1 VKKKSL
7 KGEFVRTVTVTML
20 AVALASGLAIFGCIQ
35 LQKFIL
41 PDSNEAWLTQRVTAA
56 DGTVSEAT
64 IRVEIGGQAQSLGRL
79 VQDGA
84 ESDPGQTASYAVDRI
99 DSSFSMLTDKAKAV
113 YRISQVA
120 MVGLPLLFAI
130 LGIALGGQWFY
141 RKRLEPPIRAL
152 ADATSHVRRQD
163 LDFRVHCDSADE
175 LGQLCVA
182 FESMRQALVDNNRLL
197 WDMLEER
204 RALQASVAHD
214 LRNPIAIMGGYVE
227 HLQESRKA
235 GLLTDEELDRA
246 LVNLE
251 SAADRM
257 GRYTE
262 AMREVGAIEEVE
274 VRLEETSLPEFLEGL
289 GDSLAVLC
297 RGSSA
302 RLTYHVSMPECT
314 AVFDGELLYRILEN
328 LVGNALRYAHREIVL
343 EFHLEDELLAATVT
357 DDGPG
362 FSEAALRKRDALFF
376 TEDASGGHLGLG
388 LAMSRIFCRKMGGSL
403 ELSNG
408 DTGARVKVLIAVNF
422 PQRGVANS

>member
-1 VKKKSL
+1 MKRKSL
-7 KGEFVRTVTVTML
+7 RGEFARTVTVTML
-20 AVALASGLAIFGCIQ
+20 AVSLASALAIFGCFQ

-41 PDSNEAWLTQRVTAA
+41 PDSNEVWLTQKVTAA

-64 IRVEIGGQAQSLGRL
+64 IRVEVGGQPEPIGRL
-79 VQDGA
+79 VQEGSEGA
-84 ESDPGQTASYAVDRI
+84 PGQTASYAVDRI
-99 DSSFSMLTDKAKAV
+99 DSGFSMLTDKAKAA
-113 YRISQVA
+113 YRASQVA
-120 MVGLPLLFAI
+120 MVGLPLFFAV

-152 ADATSHVRRQD
+152 ADATAHVRRQD
-163 LDFRVHCDSADE
+163 LDFQVKCDSADE
-175 LGQLCVA
+175 LGQLCAA
-182 FESMRQALVDNNRLL
+182 FDSMRQALVDNNRLL

-246 LVNLE
+246 LANLE

-274 VRLEETSLPEFLEGL
+274 VRLEEVSLPEFLEGL

-302 RLTYHVSMPECT
+302 QLTYRISVPERT

-328 LVGNALRYAHREIVL
+328 LVGNAQRFARREIVL
-343 EFHLEDELLAATVT
+343 EFHLEGKLLAATVT

-376 TEDASGGHLGLG
+376 TENASSGHLGLG
-388 LAMSRIFCRKMGGSL
+388 LAVSRIFCRKLGGSL

-408 DTGARVKVLIAVNF
+408 EAGACVKALIAVDR
-422 PQRGVANS
+422 PQGSVAKS

>member
-1 VKKKSL
+1 
-7 KGEFVRTVTVTML
+7 
-20 AVALASGLAIFGCIQ
+20 
-35 LQKFIL
+35 
-41 PDSNEAWLTQRVTAA
+41 
-56 DGTVSEAT
+56 
-64 IRVEIGGQAQSLGRL
+64 
-79 VQDGA
+79 
-84 ESDPGQTASYAVDRI
+84 
-99 DSSFSMLTDKAKAV
+99 
-113 YRISQVA
+113 
-120 MVGLPLLFAI
+120 
-130 LGIALGGQWFY
+130 
-141 RKRLEPPIRAL
+141 
-152 ADATSHVRRQD
+152 
-163 LDFRVHCDSADE
+163 
-175 LGQLCVA
+175 
-182 FESMRQALVDNNRLL
+182 
-197 WDMLEER
+197 
-204 RALQASVAHD
+204 
-214 LRNPIAIMGGYVE
+214 MGGYVE

-376 TEDASGGHLGLG
+376 TEDEPDILQEDG
-388 LAMSRIFCRKMGGSL
+388 RIPRTVKRRYGRPRK
-403 ELSNG
+403 
-408 DTGARVKVLIAVNF
+408 
-422 PQRGVANS
+422 GVDCCQLPPERRCKQLT

>member
-1 VKKKSL
+1 MKKKSL
-7 KGEFVRTVTVTML
+7 KGEFARTVAVTML
-20 AVALASGLAIFGCIQ
+20 AVALASGLAIFGCSQ
-35 LQKFIL
+35 LQKSIL
-41 PDSNEAWLTQRVTAA
+41 PDSNEAWLTQRITAA

-64 IRVEIGGQAQSLGRL
+64 TRVEIGGQAQSLGRL

-84 ESDPGQTASYAVDRI
+84 EGDPDQTASYTIDRI
-99 DSSFSMLTDKAKAV
+99 DSSFSMLTDKAKAA
-113 YRISQVA
+113 YRASQVA

-130 LGIALGGQWFY
+130 LGIALAGQWFY
-141 RKRLEPPIRAL
+141 RKKLEPPIRAL
-152 ADATSHVRRQD
+152 ADATAHVRRQD
-163 LDFRVHCDSADE
+163 LDFRVRCASADE

-182 FESMRQALVDNNRLL
+182 FESMRQ
-197 WDMLEER
+197 
-204 RALQASVAHD
+204 ALQASVAHD

-274 VRLEETSLPEFLEGL
+274 VRLEEVSLPGFLEGL

-302 RLTYHVSMPECT
+302 QLTYRISVPERT

-328 LVGNALRYAHREIVL
+328 LVGNAQRFARREIVL
-343 EFHLEDELLAATVT
+343 EFHLEGELLAATVT

-362 FSEAALRKRDALFF
+362 FSETALRKRDALFF
-376 TEDASGGHLGLG
+376 AEDASGGHLGLG
-388 LAMSRIFCRKMGGSL
+388 LAMSRIFCRKLGGSL

-408 DTGARVKVLIAVNF
+408 DTGACVKALIAVNR
-422 PQRGVANS
+422 PQGDVEKS